1 MRTRHIEAI
10 CTALLTLLL
19 LIVPALPA
27 LSQGLPQAR
36 RPEDVG
42 LSPERL
48 KRLTGAFQT
57 DVEKG
62 KIPGAVIVIAR
73 QGKIAYF
80 EAIGFRDREKQLPM
94 RRDTIFR
101 IASMTK
107 PIVSVAV
114 MMLVEEGKIQ
124 LYDPVSVY
132 LPELKNLSV
141 GVERKTE
148 GSDEPELTFETPRRE
163 MTIQDLLR
171 HTSGLTYGVLGD
183 SLVQRTYREANV
195 LDFTQTS
202 AELVTKLSRLPL
214 AFHPGTTFEYSM
226 STDVLGRLIEVVS
239 GMELDRFIASH
250 IAKPIRMVDTGFF
263 VNDQQVGRL
272 AEPQIDPTSGKRPSM
287 EQLVGDVT
295 KRQSFISGGGGM
307 VSTAT
312 DYLRFSQ
319 LLLNG
324 GQIGG
329 VRLLSPRTVAFMTA
343 DHLPPGIAMS
353 PTTTQ
358 AFGALMPSPEQGQGF
373 GLGFAVRTD
382 AGRNFLP
389 GSPGE
394 YYWVGAFGTTFWVD
408 PREKLVTVMM
418 VQLSLAQGSHYRSL
432 LRNLVYQAVVR

>member
-1 MRTRHIEAI
+1 MRPGRVEAI
-10 CTALLTLLL
+10 CTALLTLL
-19 LIVPALPA
+19 IIVVATVPASA
-27 LSQGLPQAR
+27 QELPQAR

-42 LSPERL
+42 LSSERL

-80 EAIGFRDREKQLPM
+80 EAIGFQDREKQLPM
-94 RRDTIFR
+94 RRDAIFR

-114 MMLVEEGKIQ
+114 MMMVEEGKIQ
-124 LYDPVSVY
+124 LQDPVSVY
-132 LPELKNLSV
+132 LPELKDLSV

-148 GSDEPELTFETPRRE
+148 GSDKPELALEVPRRE

-183 SLVQRTYREANV
+183 SLVQRAYREGNM
-195 LDFTQTS
+195 LDFEQTS

-214 AFHPGTTFEYSM
+214 AFHPGTTFEYGM
-226 STDVLGRLIEVVS
+226 STDVLGRVVEVVS
-239 GMELDRFIASH
+239 GMELDRFIASR
-250 IAKPIRMVDTGFF
+250 IAKPIRMVDTGF
-263 VNDQQVGRL
+263 VVSDRQVARL
-272 AEPQIDPTSGKRPSM
+272 AEPQIDPTSSKRPSV
-287 EQLVGDVT
+287 ELLVGDVT
-295 KRQSFISGGGGM
+295 KRQRFISGGGGM
-307 VSTAT
+307 VSTAA
-312 DYLRFSQ
+312 DYVRFGQ

-329 VRLLSPRTVAFMTA
+329 VRLLSPRIVAFMTA
-343 DHLPPGIAMS
+343 DHLPPGTVMS
-353 PTTTQ
+353 PTTTR

-408 PREKLVTVMM
+408 PSEKLVAVMM
-418 VQLSLAQGSHYRSL
+418 VQLSLAQGSHYRSI